1 MDGAAKLA
9 AGGESSAASILPSM
23 LTSSLPVS
31 ITAHKQAFTASLHEQ
46 WGEIWKQSPRH
57 TRLSKIDRFFPSNRY
72 RKLTRELSWA
82 QSSIVIQLRSGHAP
96 LNAYLHRISKLDQPT
111 CAYCR
116 ISEETVHHYLFDCRA
131 WKHELWLL
139 GCSLGRASKS
149 LRSLLNTERGIKE
162 LLKFVGR
169 TKRFKDYSRCE

>member
-31 ITAHKQAFTASLHEQ
+31 ITARKQAFTASLHEQ

-57 TRLSKIDRFFPSNRY
+57 SRLSKIDRFFPLNRY
-72 RKLTRELSWA
+72 RELTRELSQA
-82 QSSIVIQLRSGHAP
+82 QSSIVIQLRSGHVP

-111 CAYCR
+111 CAHCR
-116 ISEETVHHYLFDCRA
+116 TSEETMHHYLFDCRA
-131 WKHELWLL
+131 WKHERWLL
-139 GCSLGRASKS
+139 GRSLGRASKS
-149 LRSLLNTERGIKE
+149 LQSLLNTKRGIKE

-169 TKRFKDYSRCE
+169 TKRFKDHSWCE